1 MDGLYLGKV
10 ILNSDISEEGNN
22 RPLGRVKVLIN
33 GVTQVDIGTKR
44 DQYKYPLGS
53 NIASTASAKTIQN
66 VKNYEVWAYVLQ
78 PIAGSGT
85 MGKFNAK
92 SGTTVVSDSDY
103 PDDPSLSVPPA
114 GLFPLEVTDSFT
126 DNNNGSAGIN
136 PNAHAYTPDNRSN
149 ASKGIFAVPAVG
161 STVLVGFINGSRGMP
176 IVLGTVMGYTDIG
189 SIYESD
195 SEGVYPSYPY
205 AYSNVD
211 E

>member
-1 MDGLYLGKV
+1 MNGLYLGKV

-22 RPLGRVKVLIN
+22 KPLGRVKVLIS
-33 GVTQVDIGTKR
+33 GVTQVDVGIRR

-53 NIASTASAKTIQN
+53 NVDGAASSKTIQN
-66 VKNYEVWAYVLQ
+66 VKDYEVWAYVLQ
-78 PIAGSGT
+78 PIAGGGT

-92 SGTTVVSDSDY
+92 AGTTVISDSDY
-103 PDDPSLSVPPA
+103 PDDPSSSIPPA
-114 GLFPLEVTDSFT
+114 GLFPLEVTDSFIG
-126 DNNNGSAGIN
+126 NNNGSAGVN

-176 IVLGTVMGYTDIG
+176 IVLGTIPGYADIG
-189 SIYESD
+189 SIYEAD
-195 SEGVYPSYPY
+195 VEGVYPSYPY